1 MSVTDHPGHFAR
13 ELAVATR
20 LALAAGEVVRRHAA
34 GPILEQHKSSGEVV
48 SAADLEC
55 DALIRGG
62 LAEAFPDDAILSEE
76 TSDSPGRLGRR
87 RVWIVDPIDGTSD
100 FVAGG
105 DEHAVSI
112 GLTVDGR
119 AALGVV
125 HNPRRRELFAGAEGH
140 GVEKD
145 GAAARVSG
153 ATDLDAARLVVSRKE
168 WKRGFE
174 PLAAALP
181 IRPMGSIAY
190 KLARVAAG
198 LDDGTFYLKPRKE
211 WDVCAGVALV
221 LAGGGCVEH
230 LRGGAPRFNAP
241 DVKLPDGFIACA
253 PGLRAALAARLAPY
267 AARASTA
274 R

>member
-1 MSVTDHPGHFAR
+1 VPTTDSRGGFSR
-13 ELAVATR
+13 ELDVATR

-34 GPILEQHKSSGEVV
+34 GAIVEQHKSSGEVV

-55 DALIRGG
+55 DALIRRG

-76 TSDSPGRLGRR
+76 TGDSAARLGVQ

-100 FVAGG
+100 FIAGG

-112 GLTVDGR
+112 GLAVDGR
-119 AALGVV
+119 AAAGVV
-125 HNPRRRELFAGAEGH
+125 HNPKRRELFAGAAGH
-140 GVEKD
+140 GVRKD
-145 GAAARVSG
+145 GAPARASD
-153 ATDLDAARLVVSRKE
+153 ARDLGSARLVVSRKE
-168 WKRGFE
+168 WRRGFE

-221 LAGGGCVEH
+221 LAGGGCVAH
-230 LRGGAPRFNAP
+230 FGGGEPRFNAP
-241 DVKLPDGFIACA
+241 DVKLPAGFIACA
-253 PGLRAALAARLAPY
+253 PGLFAALAARLAPY
-267 AARASTA
+267 AASRS
-274 R
+274 

>member
-1 MSVTDHPGHFAR
+1 MSVTDRPRRFAR
-13 ELAVATR
+13 ELEVATR

-34 GPILEQHKSSGEVV
+34 GHVEERHKSSGEVV

-55 DALIRGG
+55 DALIRAG

-76 TSDSPGRLGRR
+76 TGDSAARLGLQ
-87 RVWIVDPIDGTSD
+87 RVWVVDPIDGTSD
-100 FVAGG
+100 FIAGG

-112 GLTVDGR
+112 GLAVDGR

-125 HNPRRRELFAGAEGH
+125 HNPKRRELYAGAEGH
-140 GVEKD
+140 GVDKD
-145 GAAARVSG
+145 GAPARVSG
-153 ATDLDAARLVVSRKE
+153 ANDLEVARLVVSRKE

-221 LAGGGCVEH
+221 LAGGGCVGLLH
-230 LRGGAPRFNAP
+230 GGEPRFNAP

-253 PGLRAALAARLAPY
+253 PGLFAALAARLAPY
-267 AARASTA
+267 AAPGS
-274 R
+274 